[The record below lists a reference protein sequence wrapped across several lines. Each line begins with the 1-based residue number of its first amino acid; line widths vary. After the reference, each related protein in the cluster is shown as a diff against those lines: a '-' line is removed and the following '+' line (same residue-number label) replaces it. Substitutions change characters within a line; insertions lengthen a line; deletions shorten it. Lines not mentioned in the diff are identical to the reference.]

1 MSVGERMRPAISTD
15 VFKLKDFKVTNIHV
29 GGKRGNN
36 ISETVQRRDVV
47 TIDHYQELGS
57 DIWPIK

>member
-1 MSVGERMRPAISTD
+1 MRPAISTD